1 LTTMA
6 EETAIHVYETEL
18 TGPQREGLTVGHAIP
33 GWGESGMSTEQESL
47 EKVQRGYV
55 SSGREPLT
63 LDSLI
68 AMLEEA
74 ASICSPGGL
83 IAFERLDSGQ
93 IRMLVSDPP
102 SAADANGLTPVRLV
116 REIDV
121 GEVQSVLFEVLG

>member
-1 LTTMA
+1 
-6 EETAIHVYETEL
+6 
-18 TGPQREGLTVGHAIP
+18 
-33 GWGESGMSTEQESL
+33 
-47 EKVQRGYV
+47 
-55 SSGREPLT
+55 
-63 LDSLI
+63 
-68 AMLEEA
+68 MLEEA